1 MMKKVLAAAVALAV
15 LLATVTVAS
24 ADHSWNGYHWA
35 SDNLSPTV
43 KDKTTSS
50 LYDEGAVA
58 SVPAG
63 VQEWADLAI
72 DDTDIRP
79 TLTDAKKGNITVSEQ
94 TSQFW
99 LGLARIFVE
108 DGHITKG
115 EVKLNTT
122 YLAYYESNGYP
133 GIAAHVL
140 CQELG
145 HVLGLGHNRDGNT
158 GGIPDNSCMNDQGHL
173 GEYTTPNSHDTEQ
186 LKIIYYGHTDASGSS
201 EGGGGGGGGPPCE
214 KKPNHP
220 NCTPANG
227 VWITVDI
234 FPLP

>member
-15 LLATVTVAS
+15 LLTAVTVAS
-24 ADHSWNGYHWA
+24 ADHSWNGYHWP

-43 KDKTTSS
+43 KDKTSS
-50 LYDEGAVA
+50 NLYD
-58 SVPAG
+58 VPAG
-63 VQEWADLAI
+63 VLEWAYADEELKI
-72 DDTDIRP
+72 KRSDIQP

-99 LGLARIFVE
+99 LGLARIFLE

-122 YLAYYESNGYP
+122 YLAYYESIGYD
-133 GIAAHVL
+133 GLADHVL

-145 HVLGLGHNRDGNT
+145 HVLGLGHNRDET
-158 GGIPDNSCMNDQGHL
+158 DSDLDNNPETCMNDQEFGGADL
-173 GEYTTPNSHDTEQ
+173 TSPNFHDTVQ
-186 LKIIYYGHTDASGSS
+186 LNIIYDGHTDASGSS
-201 EGGGGGGGGPPCE
+201 DDDGGGGGPPCE
-214 KKPNHP
+214 KKPDHP

>member
-15 LLATVTVAS
+15 LLAAVTVAS
-24 ADHSWNGYHWA
+24 ADHSWNGYHWEKTG
-35 SDNLSPTV
+35 DTVSPSV
-43 KDKTTSS
+43 KNKTSSS
-50 LYDEGAVA
+50 LYD
-58 SVPAG
+58 VPAG
-63 VQEWADLAI
+63 VTEWANLGTPI
-72 DDTDIRP
+72 QP
-79 TLTDAKKGNITVSEQ
+79 TLTTAKKGNITVSEQ

-99 LGLARIFVE
+99 LGLARIFLE

-133 GIAAHVL
+133 GIADHVL

-145 HVLGLGHNRDGNT
+145 HVLGLGHNRDGDT
-158 GGIPDNSCMNDQGHL
+158 GGTPDTTCMNDQGHL
-173 GEYTTPNSHDTEQ
+173 GEYTTPNSHDTVQ
-186 LKIIYYGHTDASGSS
+186 LNIIYDGHTDASGSS

-214 KKPNHP
+214 KKPDHP